1 MRKIYIAMLAV
12 AATLMMASCVQD
24 VTDEGKDEAK
34 VGLEDKN
41 AIAFTLASQI
51 ETRSPEAC
59 APVQGAV
66 LSLGEPVLGQN
77 VTLEETVTT
86 LDPVCQEV
94 PETRGTPVY
103 TSNFFT
109 MSGGSFRG
117 LAFQKD
123 NLSTPFITDGSFVW
137 DDYFQKWVR
146 YFEED
151 PWGDQTQLL
160 YYARLAKDN
169 PSGTGGQAIGVV
181 YNSYQY
187 LYDETAGPSMT
198 FSYRSPFK
206 AEDQQDILF
215 ACRPIDKAQTHSG
228 IPILFYHALTGVK
241 FATAHD
247 NDGATKTFIDKV
259 EFTGLYGYGKCTVK
273 SVMEG
278 GEYVDIAGTHSSESA
293 ISWANVGFNGVNSA
307 TASYNQDFAEASVD
321 YTSGSFASKG
331 DYPASFKAAGSD
343 AAHPANVNNLND
355 ADASQTFWL
364 VPQAMS
370 DNVKLKVTF
379 RIQSG
384 NLVSEP
390 ITREIEFGKAL
401 AGVVWKPGE
410 LRTYTLKANEV
421 DVLIVDE
428 INSGTKENVVITNV
442 GNVSEYVR
450 AQIVGNWF
458 GKGAGGVEG
467 VALGYISADESI
479 NTYVAPWEL
488 VQEGTAYRDDFGG
501 SFTGLPGANWVRG
514 DDGFFYFTEIVDVN
528 QNTSTPLFSTF
539 TPGASVPTVYYIDNL
554 GVRQPFTDVH
564 LVIDIAVQAV
574 EAPLK
579 AGSTTEYEDYVTAWS
594 LAGVTAPAVT
604 TP

>member
-1 MRKIYIAMLAV
+1 MKKILFALLAL
-12 AATLMMASCVQD
+12 AATLSFASCVQD
-24 VTDEGKDEAK
+24 VTDEGKDESK
-34 VGLEDKN
+34 VGLDDKN

-51 ETRSPEAC
+51 ETRSAEEVT
-59 APVQGAV
+59 PVTGV
-66 LSLGEPVLGQN
+66 TISMGEPVLGQN

-86 LDPVCQEV
+86 LGPVCQEA

-103 TSNFFT
+103 TSNFFA
-109 MSGGSFRG
+109 MSGGSFKG
-117 LAFQKD
+117 LAYKVGQM
-123 NLSTPFITDGSFVW
+123 STPFIADGSVVW

-151 PWGDQTQLL
+151 PWGDQTRLL
-160 YYARLAKDN
+160 FYARLAKDN
-169 PSGTGGQAIGVV
+169 PAGTASQAVGVV

-187 LYDETAGPSMT
+187 LYDSVTDSLSMT

-206 AEDQQDILF
+206 AEDQQDILY
-215 ACRPIDKAQTHSG
+215 ACRAIDKSQTHSG

-273 SVMEG
+273 SVMER
-278 GEYVDIAGTHSSESA
+278 GEYVDIAGTHSSA
-293 ISWANVGFNGVNSA
+293 NAVSWTNSYNGVNNA
-307 TASYNQDFAEASVD
+307 TAVYYQEFGETSVD
-321 YTSGSFASKG
+321 YTTGSFASKG

-401 AGVVWKPGE
+401 SGVVWKPGE

-467 VALGYISADESI
+467 VALGYISADETI

-501 SFTGLPGANWVRG
+501 SFSGLPGANWVRG
-514 DDGFFYFTEIVDVN
+514 DDGFFYFTKIVDVN

-554 GVRQPFTDVH
+554 GARQPFTDVH